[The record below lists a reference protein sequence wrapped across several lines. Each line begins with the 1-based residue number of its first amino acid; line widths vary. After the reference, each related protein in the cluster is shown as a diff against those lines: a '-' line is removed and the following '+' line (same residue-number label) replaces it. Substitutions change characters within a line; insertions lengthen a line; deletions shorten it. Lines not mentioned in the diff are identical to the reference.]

1 MAHWCLRISLH
12 IFSVGFLLLF
22 ECLKVGYLHMMGKIT
37 KKEKHFIILLFYL
50 LIFML
55 FHFLDTFNLKYLHG
69 IFALFHIILLKFLF
83 WTFSFCFTDQEVYLL
98 GYVFKYY
105 TKHFKKKNVVSG
117 KYLSQLSFTALYK
130 VATWPSIWPLGRDLT
145 IFTFLDYS
153 GVILLWIFPITPWA
167 KKLETYLNLP
177 LVLNDDWT
185 TELVC
190 IFEGHKN
197 WTNKIGSL
205 GNVRS
210 CHHI

>member
-69 IFALFHIILLKFLF
+69 IALFKIILLKFLF
-83 WTFSFCFTDQEVYLL
+83 WTFGFCFTNQEVYLL

-105 TKHFKKKNVVSG
+105 RKQFKKKNTVSSTLQ
-117 KYLSQLSFTALYK
+117 KTYLSHFSFIAHYK
-130 VATWPSIWPLGRDLT
+130 VATCPSNLATGERFDHIH
-145 IFTFLDYS
+145 FS
-153 GVILLWIFPITPWA
+153 GLQW
-167 KKLETYLNLP
+167 
-177 LVLNDDWT
+177 
-185 TELVC
+185 
-190 IFEGHKN
+190 
-197 WTNKIGSL
+197 
-205 GNVRS
+205 
-210 CHHI
+210 